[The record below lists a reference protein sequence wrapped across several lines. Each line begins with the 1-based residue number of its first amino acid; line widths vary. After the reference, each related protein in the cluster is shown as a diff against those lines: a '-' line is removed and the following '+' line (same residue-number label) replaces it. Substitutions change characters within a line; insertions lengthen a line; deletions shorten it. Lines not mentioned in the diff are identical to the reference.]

1 MPRHS
6 GPDVVIRSRSTI
18 DGTEFIVVCG
28 KTSRL
33 LGGPF
38 PGMSE
43 ALGFAESQ
51 AKDGP
56 RRILYEAHDERGRAI
71 GERMLLREAGRETLL
86 LTKHGQ

>member
-1 MPRHS
+1 MPRNS
-6 GPDVVIRSRSTI
+6 APDVLIRSRSTI

-28 KTSRL
+28 KTARL

-51 AKDGP
+51 AKDGS

-71 GERMLLREAGRETLL
+71 GERMLLREAEA
-86 LTKHGQ
+86 